1 MGSTS
6 VAPPR
11 PRKLLSIL
19 QSLTENIPK
28 MLITMGSVGYLV
40 WVIKKK
46 FFFEI
51 GTRFVDQVSLEITE
65 TSLLLP
71 PEYMCHHHWAI

>member
-11 PRKLLSIL
+11 PHKLLSVL

-46 FFFEI
+46 FFL
-51 GTRFVDQVSLEITE
+51 R
-65 TSLLLP
+65 
-71 PEYMCHHHWAI
+71 